1 MTKEELAMTSL
12 LVLLYIGVGLVEWAV
27 SLFRILACSK
37 NKRLLLIVLVFIENL
52 LGFFVLS
59 IFIRSNDWWFAV
71 SYSIGGTLGAIIV
84 SCFLKEKP
92 KVASKEPKATKV
104 PKKKLKA
111 TKKKVH

>member
-1 MTKEELAMTSL
+1 MTTSL
-12 LVLLYIGVGLVEWAV
+12 LVIFLYILVGLVEWAI
-27 SLFRILACSK
+27 SLFRILACSQ

-84 SCFLKEKP
+84 SYFLKEKP
-92 KVASKEPKATKV
+92 KEPKANKV
-104 PKKKLKA
+104 PKKKLQA
-111 TKKKVH
+111 PWETGGLLSL